1 MFIVEP
7 KTQTYSDL
15 LKMRLKYLLRT
26 RKALETKG
34 KSTENVDQEIVDLAM
49 TITVITVEREK
60 IEQTRRVR

>member
-15 LKMRLKYLLRT
+15 LKM

-49 TITVITVEREK
+49 TITVMTVEREK

>member
-7 KTQTYSDL
+7 KMQTYSDL

-34 KSTENVDQEIVDLAM
+34 KSTENVDPEIVDLAM
-49 TITVITVEREK
+49 TITVMTVEREK